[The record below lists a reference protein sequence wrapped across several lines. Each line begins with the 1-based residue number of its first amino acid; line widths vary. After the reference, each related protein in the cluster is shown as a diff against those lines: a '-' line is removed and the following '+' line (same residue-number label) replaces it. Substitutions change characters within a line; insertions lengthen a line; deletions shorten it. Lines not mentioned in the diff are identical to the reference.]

1 MRQHIFPA
9 MTKHGGNTNT
19 FLYSLKQDNIPFAC
33 IMCVAGFF
41 DDTYRTGHCGRFRY
55 NCA

>member
-41 DDTYRTGHCGRFRY
+41 DDTYRTGRCGRFRY